1 MRNIS
6 IITLSVVILL
16 TASCTGKKEST
27 KNADGKAKSQ
37 ILKSKKKSKT
47 IATTTSKVKIIP
59 KREDVQVEFEN
70 KMADMVENA
79 FSKEDFVEGMDK
91 KMVRGYGKCAGEKSY
106 SQLSQKTIDLVL
118 AHKLS
123 DDIYKLEE
131 MISKTDSD
139 ILDQA
144 GDDCEY
150 LIQIPQ

>member
-37 ILKSKKKSKT
+37 ILKSKT

-131 MISKTDSD
+131 MMENKKFSKMFYTSPDGKI
-139 ILDQA
+139 IL
-144 GDDCEY
+144 
-150 LIQIPQ
+150 